1 MVAYLFV
8 NSFNSVESLPF
19 SIARNNP
26 SLGRFLLYLF
36 VCPSF
41 PQAAADPAALRTFSF
56 WRP

>member
-41 PQAAADPAALRTFSF
+41 PQAGS
-56 WRP
+56 RPGSA